1 MLMKCKAGISLI
13 LLLLFVITSGVSAD
27 AETNLNELDPNI
39 YEEKERKE
47 NTNYLHE
54 KSLYEK
60 RNAIPEEQKNL
71 TFKKP
76 SRDEQ
81 DGIKNQLFT
90 AYTKEKNTIKSKS
103 EQMELFSENPEQ
115 SLSMAETE
123 DNASGQNSGLT
134 MTYILVI
141 AIGVILMIGLLIPRM
156 TQGKK

>member
-1 MLMKCKAGISLI
+1 MKCKTGISFF
-13 LLLLFVITSGVSAD
+13 LLLLFLMITSGVTAI

-60 RNAIPEEQKNL
+60 RNEIPEEQKNL

-81 DGIKNQLFT
+81 DEIKKQLFT
-90 AYTKEKNTIKSKS
+90 DYTKEKNTIKSKS
-103 EQMELFSENPEQ
+103 EQMELFSGSSEL
-115 SLSMAETE
+115 SLSMAEPE
-123 DNASGQNSGLT
+123 DIASGQNFGLT
-134 MTYILVI
+134 MTYILLI

-156 TQGKK
+156 SQGKK

>member
-1 MLMKCKAGISLI
+1 MKCKAGISLF
-13 LLLLFVITSGVSAD
+13 LLLLFLIITSVVTVN

-76 SRDEQ
+76 LRDEQ
-81 DGIKNQLFT
+81 DELKKQLFT

-103 EQMELFSENPEQ
+103 EQMELFSGNPEPTM
-115 SLSMAETE
+115 SMAETE
-123 DNASGQNSGLT
+123 VNASGQNSGLT
-134 MTYILVI
+134 MTYILLI
-141 AIGVILMIGLLIPRM
+141 AIGVILMMGLLIPRM
-156 TQGKK
+156 SQGKK

>member
-1 MLMKCKAGISLI
+1 MKCKTGISFF
-13 LLLLFVITSGVSAD
+13 LLLLFLVITSGVTAI

-60 RNAIPEEQKNL
+60 RNEIPEEQKNL

-81 DGIKNQLFT
+81 DEIKKQLFT
-90 AYTKEKNTIKSKS
+90 DYTKEKNTIKSKS
-103 EQMELFSENPEQ
+103 EQMELFSGSSEL
-115 SLSMAETE
+115 SLSMAEPE
-123 DNASGQNSGLT
+123 DIASGQNFGLT
-134 MTYILVI
+134 MTYILLI

-156 TQGKK
+156 SQGKK

>member
-1 MLMKCKAGISLI
+1 MKCKTGISFF
-13 LLLLFVITSGVSAD
+13 LLLLFPVITSGVTAI

-60 RNAIPEEQKNL
+60 RNEIPEEQKNL

-81 DGIKNQLFT
+81 DEIKKQLFT
-90 AYTKEKNTIKSKS
+90 DYTKEKNTIKSKS
-103 EQMELFSENPEQ
+103 EQMELFSGSSEL
-115 SLSMAETE
+115 SLSMAEPE
-123 DNASGQNSGLT
+123 DIASGQNFGLT
-134 MTYILVI
+134 MTYILLI

-156 TQGKK
+156 SQGKK

>member
-1 MLMKCKAGISLI
+1 MKCKAGISI
-13 LLLLFVITSGVSAD
+13 FLLLLILVITSGVTAE
-27 AETNLNELDPNI
+27 AETDLNELDPNI

-81 DGIKNQLFT
+81 DDIKDQLFT
-90 AYTKEKNTIKSKS
+90 DYTKEKNTIKSKS
-103 EQMELFSENPEQ
+103 EQMELFSGSSEL
-115 SLSMAETE
+115 SLSMAEPE
-123 DNASGQNSGLT
+123 VNASGQNFGLT
-134 MTYILVI
+134 MTYILLI